1 MIVRGRRSATVGH
14 YGSVRQRVR
23 RLRHRNEEGMTLIEV
38 IVTLALTAIVM
49 AMATYIVINVLN
61 ETTGE
66 AASIQGVQEA
76 QLAERSF
83 TQYLRSAV
91 SLLSIQTND
100 ITFTA
105 YSGVTDTTVSS
116 TTIPIPQLQT
126 IEAQLC
132 PTKSPYV
139 DSLEV
144 IYGLPPAPAAGWN
157 GLHECISPNS
167 PTTTT
172 LAVPSGA
179 RSSRH
184 SISPAGGGY
193 GHLHLLPVLRRSI
206 HPVRIDGCGFSRSGG
221 GGGDRNQSHVSPASG
236 KRDQDIPYRVRHDS
250 ADGDLS
256 PELQLGNHH
265 HDDDLRV
272 LRER

>member
-1 MIVRGRRSATVGH
+1 M
-14 YGSVRQRVR
+14 R

-105 YSGVTDTTVSS
+105 YSGVKDTTVSS

-144 IYGLPPAPAAGWN
+144 IYGLPPAPAAGSS

-172 LAVPSGA
+172 VSVPSGA
-179 RSSRH
+179 RLVEAFD
-184 SISPAGGGY
+184 ITPPAAGTDIFTY
-193 GHLHLLPVLRRSI
+193 
-206 HPVRIDGCGFSRSGG
+206 FQFSGG
-221 GGGDRNQSHVSPASG
+221 AFIPFASTAAASADPAAVAAIAINLTFLPPPASVTKTFHTEFG
-236 KRDQDIPYRVRHDS
+236 TTLRTEIYLRNSSS
-250 ADGDLS
+250 ATTTTTTSGS
-256 PELQLGNHH
+256 
-265 HDDDLRV
+265 
-272 LRER
+272 